1 MIHHRSS
8 RLMSLVQMFNQ
19 LTIFFLSFFLGKK
32 KSKFQTFKKLFA
44 RKKRKE
50 AAGAEAGMKS
60 SQSSDNVSK
69 TSEENTLTRSEKET
83 GSGWVLSHTHLF
95 AQKGGETT
103 VVPHGIFNDYMNC
116 TTFTPKEP
124 QSGPSRFIHHW
135 KSGRRHSSA
144 AKEPMS
150 EVKIYIYI
158 YENWN
163 VLPPK
168 V

>member
-1 MIHHRSS
+1 MVVHPLTGIYKQGGSLRKVPPTQGKLLKEFMKGQCVKVLNFHFPVLLMIHHRSS

-83 GSGWVLSHTHLF
+83 GSG
-95 AQKGGETT
+95 
-103 VVPHGIFNDYMNC
+103 
-116 TTFTPKEP
+116 
-124 QSGPSRFIHHW
+124 
-135 KSGRRHSSA
+135 
-144 AKEPMS
+144 
-150 EVKIYIYI
+150 
-158 YENWN
+158 
-163 VLPPK
+163 
-168 V
+168 